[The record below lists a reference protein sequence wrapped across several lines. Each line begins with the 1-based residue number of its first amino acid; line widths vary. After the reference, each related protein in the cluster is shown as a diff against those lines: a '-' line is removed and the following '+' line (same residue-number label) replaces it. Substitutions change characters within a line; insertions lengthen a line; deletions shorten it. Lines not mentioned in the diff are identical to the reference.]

1 MISAPAAAAR
11 ALSLG
16 QPSRGAT
23 RRSSVRPKLAMA
35 LAAKPI
41 FSPSCGAIRITA
53 GAMTEGSAFARYL
66 GVARALGFG
75 RSPAA
80 LAFIIGTRCY
90 RDEQAAMVSRKRERY
105 AFKYPAGDFQWASAR

>member
-1 MISAPAAAAR
+1 MMISAPAAAAR

-16 QPSRGAT
+16 QPSRGRT
-23 RRSSVRPKLAMA
+23 GRSALGPKLAMA
-35 LAAKPI
+35 LAESPI

-53 GAMTEGSAFARYL
+53 GAIPEGPASARYL

-75 RSPAA
+75 RSHAA

-105 AFKYPAGDFQWASAR
+105 AFKYPAGDFQ